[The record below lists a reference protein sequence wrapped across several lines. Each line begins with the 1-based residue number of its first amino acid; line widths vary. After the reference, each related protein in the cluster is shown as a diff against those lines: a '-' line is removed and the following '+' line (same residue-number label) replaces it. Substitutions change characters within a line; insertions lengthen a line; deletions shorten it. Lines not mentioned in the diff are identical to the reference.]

1 MSDEN
6 EARVY
11 GMADQAN
18 RDPPAAQGLRGEQ
31 PTTRPDRANPA
42 LKRVVTLD
50 SGRLVELRE
59 DSGVGWAEAEG
70 RAGLADQGEIRPD
83 LPPSPAPSR
92 GAGIGLMLLALAG
105 GLAAGALASRAGRTQ
120 RARDPRDRRF
130 SSWA

>member
-1 MSDEN
+1 MPDEN

-18 RDPPAAQGLRGEQ
+18 RSPPAAQGLRGEQ
-31 PTTRPDRANPA
+31 PTTRADRANPA

-70 RAGLADQGEIRPD
+70 RVGLTDQSEARPD
-83 LPPSPAPSR
+83 LPAAAPRR
-92 GAGIGLMLLALAG
+92 GPGIGLMLLALTG
-105 GLAAGALASRAGRTQ
+105 GLVAGALASRTP
-120 RARDPRDRRF
+120 RARGSRDRRL

>member
-1 MSDEN
+1 MADEN

-18 RDPPAAQGLRGEQ
+18 RSPPAAQGLRGEQ
-31 PTTRPDRANPA
+31 TTTRPSDANPA

-70 RAGLADQGEIRPD
+70 RAGLADQGEARPD
-83 LPPSPAPSR
+83 LPPAPPRRRS
-92 GAGIGLMLLALAG
+92 GVGLMLLALAG
-105 GLAAGALASRAGRTQ
+105 GLAAGAIASRAGRTQ